1 MKAKK
6 HVDARKKW
14 DMDKVR
20 ALYIQGNEIADIVK
34 MPEFNGLSRFY
45 VKNVMIKGQWSKQ
58 RQLIR
63 TQSTGMIEKTIIE
76 AMKDQTEEHL
86 RFMLKQ
92 VSEER
97 AEIVARKKLGN
108 IKDQRERLEVLSE
121 LDKTARRTLGLDDQ
135 NIADKRTMSVN
146 AMISLH
152 MTPPQKAEEVE
163 VITGQYVE
171 GEKREQNEVEE
182 DIVYDNEGE
191 EVEEEKQPVWTEPN
205 DDYFLAQKKGDH
217 RSDHP
222 IF

>member
-63 TQSTGMIEKTIIE
+63 VQSTGMIEKTIIE
-76 AMKDQTEEHL
+76 AMTDQTEEHL

-97 AEIVARKKLGN
+97 AEIVARKKMGN
-108 IKDQRERLEVLSE
+108 SKEQRERLEVLSE

-135 NIADKRTMSVN
+135 NIGDKRAMSVN

-152 MTPPQKAEEVE
+152 MTGPQKAEEVE
-163 VITGQYVE
+163 VISGQYVE
-171 GEKREQNEVEE
+171 GGRGEQNEVEE
-182 DIVYDNEGE
+182 AIVYDNEGE
-191 EVEEEKQPVWTEPN
+191 VEEGEEQAV
-205 DDYFLAQKKGDH
+205 
-217 RSDHP
+217 
-222 IF
+222 

>member
-6 HVDARKKW
+6 QVDARKKW

-20 ALYIQGNEIADIVK
+20 ALYIQGIEIADIVK

-45 VKNVMIKGQWSKQ
+45 VKNVMIKGKWSHQ

-63 TQSTGMIEKTIIE
+63 TQSTGLIEKTIID
-76 AMKDQTEEHL
+76 AMKEQTEDHL

-97 AEIVARKKLGN
+97 AEIVARKKMGN

-121 LDKTARRTLGLDDQ
+121 LDKTARRTLGLDEQ
-135 NIADKRTMSVN
+135 NIADRKTMSVN

-152 MTPPQKAEEVE
+152 MTPPKANEEVE
-163 VITGQYVE
+163 IVTGKHIME
-171 GEKREQNEVEE
+171 GEVEE
-182 DIVYDNEGE
+182 VEDVVAIVSDNEEDE
-191 EVEEEKQPVWTEPN
+191 ETLP
-205 DDYFLAQKKGDH
+205 G
-217 RSDHP
+217 
-222 IF
+222 

>member
-6 HVDARKKW
+6 QVDARKKW

-20 ALYIQGNEIADIVK
+20 ALYIQGIEIADIVK

-45 VKNVMIKGQWSKQ
+45 VKNVMIKGKWSQQ

-63 TQSTGMIEKTIIE
+63 TQSTGLIEKTIID
-76 AMKDQTEEHL
+76 AMKEQTEDHL

-97 AEIVARKKLGN
+97 AEIVARKKMGN

-121 LDKTARRTLGLDDQ
+121 LDKTARRTLGLDEQ
-135 NIADKRTMSVN
+135 NIADRKTMSVN

-152 MTPPQKAEEVE
+152 MTPPKANEEVE
-163 VITGQYVE
+163 IVTGKHIME
-171 GEKREQNEVEE
+171 GEVEE
-182 DIVYDNEGE
+182 VEDVVAIVSDNDEDE
-191 EVEEEKQPVWTEPN
+191 ETLP
-205 DDYFLAQKKGDH
+205 G
-217 RSDHP
+217 
-222 IF
+222 